1 MSYAEGMALL
11 PLIILAVSAV
21 LTMLTISVYRDH
33 RLTATLSVAGLA
45 LAICS
50 LPAVASFLPQ
60 RVTALLIMDSYAF
73 FFMGL
78 IFSATI
84 AVALFSYGYLQKR
97 NVVRE
102 EFYLLL
108 LLASLGAAVLVA
120 SSHFVSFFLG
130 LETLS
135 VSLYALLAYLR
146 TNERGLEAA
155 IKYLI
160 LAAVS
165 SAFLLFG
172 MALLYAQFGTMELG
186 KLAGQATRADA
197 GSLMLLTGTVMVIS
211 GIGFKLALVP
221 FHMWTPDVYEG
232 APAPVTAFVAT
243 VSKGAVFGLLLRY
256 FGGPDIPLNSS
267 LFLVFSVIAVASMFI
282 GNLLALLQT
291 NIKRILAYSSI
302 AHIGYLLVAFLAG
315 GPFMVTSV
323 TFYFVAYFVTTLAA
337 FGVIISFS
345 GEDSE
350 ADTLDHYRSLA
361 WSRPWTTCIF
371 TVALLSLAGIPLTAG
386 FLGKFYL
393 LSAGVHS
400 SLWFLVVMLVV
411 NSAIGLFYYLR
422 IIRVMFHGPEKDT
435 GDCLCTPSSLSSAG
449 SIMLTV
455 LFFLLLWLGIYP
467 GPMIEIIRQVV
478 IIR

>member
-1 MSYAEGMALL
+1 VV
-11 PLIILAVSAV
+11 I
-21 LTMLTISVYRDH
+21 TMLAISIYRDH
-33 RLTATLSVAGLA
+33 RLAASLSITGLT
-45 LAICS
+45 LAIYS
-50 LPAVASFLPQ
+50 LPLVSSFLPQ
-60 RVTALLIMDSYAF
+60 RVTALLIMDNYAF

-84 AVALFSYGYLQKR
+84 AIALFAYEYLKKR
-97 NVVRE
+97 NVIQE

-146 TNERGLEAA
+146 TDERGLEAGL
-155 IKYLI
+155 KYLI

-172 MALLYAQFGTMELG
+172 MALLYAQFGSMEFS
-186 KLAGQATRADA
+186 KLAVQAGRANA
-197 GSLMLLTGTVMVIS
+197 GGLMLLAGTVMVIA

-256 FGGPDIPLNSS
+256 FGRPEVPLNSS
-267 LFLVFSVIAVASMFI
+267 LFLVFSVIAVASMFT
-282 GNLLALLQT
+282 GNLLALFQR
-291 NIKRILAYSSI
+291 NVKRILAYSSI

-315 GPFMVTSV
+315 GQFMVTSV
-323 TFYFVAYFVTTLAA
+323 TFYLVAYFVTTLAA
-337 FGVIISFS
+337 FGTIIFLS
-345 GEDSE
+345 GDDSE
-350 ADTLDHYRSLA
+350 ADTLEHYRSLA
-361 WSRPWTTCIF
+361 WSRPWTTGMF
-371 TVALLSLAGIPLTAG
+371 TAVLLSLAGIPLTAG
-386 FLGKFYL
+386 FLGKFYV

-400 SLWFLVVMLVV
+400 SLWFLVIMLVV

-422 IIRVMFHGPEKDT
+422 IIQVMFHRPEDDRSDYRVT
-435 GDCLCTPSSLSSAG
+435 QTALFPIG
-449 SIMLTV
+449 SITLAV

-467 GPMIEIIRQVV
+467 GPMIGIIRQLV
-478 IIR
+478 ITR